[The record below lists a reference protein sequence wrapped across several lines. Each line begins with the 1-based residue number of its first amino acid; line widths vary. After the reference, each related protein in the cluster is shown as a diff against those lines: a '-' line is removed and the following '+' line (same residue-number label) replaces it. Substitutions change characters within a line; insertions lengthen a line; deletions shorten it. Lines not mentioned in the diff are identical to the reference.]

1 MYCDIDDVKARY
13 SEDYLLSL
21 AIEEGEIDET
31 VFEQAISD
39 AGGELLPY
47 LAWYELEAPYPDLII
62 KLCVEMTINSL
73 LRRIEQTAGDSE
85 FRSRQD
91 WIDKTLKDLLN
102 KKLQFGLTEE
112 EEYDRARFGYDDSR
126 EW

>member
-13 SEDYLLSL
+13 AEDYLLSL
-21 AIEEGEIDET
+21 AQAEGEIDET

-62 KLCVEMTINSL
+62 KLCVEMTINNL
-73 LRRIEQTAGDSE
+73 LRRLEQTAGDSE

-102 KKLQFGLTEE
+102 KKLQFGTEE
-112 EEYDRARFGYDDSR
+112 SEEFETSRFGYDDSR